1 MDTRELI
8 RANRS
13 IIYIFLQKEPSFICL
28 DNSEIPPERSE
39 LMVLKRN
46 LFYYKKKI
54 YWHISESYNKSRHTI
69 KCGIYLPDLSA
80 QKPSFLELEISSIQ
94 LKKAVTF
101 WECGCVVQTS
111 PSKYSVRFLKL
122 SNYNYLW
129 HFIGLLCFHKYRTIF
144 LKNKIRNNYFKRIHG
159 VYWHNVKFSNLPPL
173 FWIQHQKYLTV
184 TKC

>member
-1 MDTRELI
+1 
-8 RANRS
+8 
-13 IIYIFLQKEPSFICL
+13 
-28 DNSEIPPERSE
+28 
-39 LMVLKRN
+39 MVLKKN

-80 QKPSFLELEISSIQ
+80 QKPSFLELEMSSIR

-129 HFIGLLCFHKYRTIF
+129 HFTGLLCFHKYRTIF
-144 LKNKIRNNYFKRIHG
+144 LKNKIKNNYFKRYMVFTG
-159 VYWHNVKFSNLPPL
+159 TMLKFPIFLPC
-173 FWIQHQKYLTV
+173 FGSSIRSI
-184 TKC
+184 